1 MNAEKADPS
10 DHENIDTV
18 SDVTAACKT
27 AVDILNDLL
36 CFDMLESGILE
47 LHKQQVAVLP
57 FLVDNIKL
65 FATQA
70 RGEGVDLSVSA
81 GSLDLDSN
89 SPAVTFLLAGS
100 WVARYITT

>member
-1 MNAEKADPS
+1 ML
-10 DHENIDTV
+10 DTL

-36 CFDMLESGILE
+36 SFDMLESGILE

-65 FATQA
+65 FSTQA

-81 GSLDLDSN
+81 GSLDLASN
-89 SPAVTFLLAGS
+89 SPAASFLLADS
-100 WVARYITT
+100 WVARYSAIQCNTIQYNT

>member
-1 MNAEKADPS
+1 M
-10 DHENIDTV
+10 

-47 LHKQQVAVLP
+47 LHKQEIAVLP
-57 FLVDNIKL
+57 FLLDNIKL

-70 RGEGVDLSVSA
+70 KGIGVDLTVSA
-81 GSLDLDSN
+81 GSIDLN
-89 SPAVTFLLAGS
+89 TKNNGIAFLLAGS
-100 WVARYITT
+100 WVAR